1 LKGDANIIVNYLN
14 DVKPEDIDKYLV
26 RWDLDEEETEKA
38 YSTDEYG
45 QEEWQLTDFMH
56 KLNLPYP
63 LNANG
68 NPKGL
73 TFKLW
78 TKQLK
83 LETVKTRIHKI
94 TIKNEKPWW
103 KFW

>member
-1 LKGDANIIVNYLN
+1 L
-14 DVKPEDIDKYLV
+14 E
-26 RWDLDEEETEKA
+26 EEETEKA

-45 QEEWQLTDFMH
+45 QEEWQLIDFMN
-56 KLNLPYP
+56 KLTLPYP
-63 LNANG
+63 LDDNG

-83 LETVKTRIHKI
+83 LTTVKNKSNT
-94 TIKNEKPWW
+94 TAIKNEKPWW
-103 KFW
+103 KF